1 MSADKQQQN
10 IFVADYLLGKI
21 HVFDAALGYVGAWYG
36 IFGVISPTAFNL
48 LLSLMLAVGSRD
60 DIGMLGSGLE
70 PRLVVIG
77 LILRGTYRAASVLLV
92 MLMR

>member
-1 MSADKQQQN
+1 MRNGTFGDFLTFVSGQRCALQSMSADKQQQN

-60 DIGMLGSGLE
+60 DIGMLDSGL
-70 PRLVVIG
+70 G
-77 LILRGTYRAASVLLV
+77 
-92 MLMR
+92 